1 MSHATGQAGTPEPAR
16 RTPRVLFTAFEP
28 SGDDH
33 AQAVIR
39 ELLLRH
45 PGLRISAWG
54 GPRMAAA
61 GAEVIERTGDDAVMG
76 LPGLKKLQE
85 HRRINERIDQW
96 LDQNKIDLHV
106 PVDSPAANFPICAMA
121 KARGIK
127 VVHLVAPQIW
137 AWARW
142 RIHKLRRLTNRV
154 LCVLPFEEKFFVKR
168 DVPAT
173 FIGHFLFDEPV
184 DEAALDVKS
193 AELPSGSPRI
203 AIMPGS
209 RPDELRRNY
218 PMMLEVFAKV
228 RAKHP
233 GAIAVVAATRP
244 AVAEQLQVVAA
255 QLADRLGLGHVEN
268 NGWPES
274 MRCVVGA
281 TDVVI
286 RWCELALV
294 KSGTVTMQVAKQ
306 LRPMVIVYKK
316 SNPLLYYIV
325 KAIMATKLFTLPNVI
340 AHREIVPEFVP
351 HFGGPEPIVRAVL
364 DVIEK
369 PEVAGK
375 QREELN
381 AIVSLFAGRNA
392 RRLAADEIEKAL
404 GLK

>member
-1 MSHATGQAGTPEPAR
+1 MPVGVGGATGGEGGGR
-16 RTPRVLFTAFEP
+16 RVLFTAFEP

-39 ELLLRH
+39 ELRSRH
-45 PGLRISAWG
+45 PGLEIFAWG

-61 GAEVIERTGDDAVMG
+61 GARVVERTGDDAVMG
-76 LPGLKKLQE
+76 LPGLKKLHE
-85 HRRINERIDQW
+85 HRKINERIGAW
-96 LDQNKIDLHV
+96 LDQNRVDLHV
-106 PVDSPAANFPICAMA
+106 PVDSPAANFPICRMA

-142 RIHKLRRLTNRV
+142 RIHKLRRLTDRV
-154 LCVLPFEEKFFVKR
+154 LCVLPFEEKFFTKR
-168 DVPAT
+168 GVPAT
-173 FIGHFLFDEPV
+173 FIGHFLFDDPI
-184 DEAALDVKS
+184 DGAALDARG
-193 AELPSGSPRI
+193 AELPPGSPRI

-228 RAKHP
+228 REKHP

-255 QLADRLGLGHVEN
+255 QLAGGLGLGLVGS

-286 RWCELALV
+286 RWCEAALV

-306 LRPMVIVYKK
+306 RRPMVIVYKK
-316 SNPLLYYIV
+316 SNFVLYAIV
-325 KAIMATKLFTLPNVI
+325 RAIMATKLFTLPNVI
-340 AHREIVPEFVP
+340 AHREVVPEFVP
-351 HFGGPEPIVRAVL
+351 HFGGPEPIVRALL
-364 DVIEK
+364 DLIEK
-369 PEVAGK
+369 PEVAAT
-375 QREELN
+375 QRRELD
-381 AIVSLFAGRNA
+381 AIVAQFEGRNA
-392 RRLAADEIEKAL
+392 RRLAADEIERAL

>member
-1 MSHATGQAGTPEPAR
+1 MSHAALQAEPTAR
-16 RTPRVLFTAFEP
+16 ADRTPCVLFTAFEP

-39 ELLLRH
+39 ELLSRH
-45 PGLRISAWG
+45 PELRIYAWG

-85 HRRINERIDQW
+85 HRKINERIDQW
-96 LDQNKIDLHV
+96 LEQNRVDLHV

-142 RIHKLRRLTNRV
+142 RIHKLRRLTDRV

-168 DVPAT
+168 GVPAT
-173 FIGHFLFDEPV
+173 FIGHFLFDEPI
-184 DEAALDVKS
+184 DEAALDAKI
-193 AELPSGSPRI
+193 AELPAGTPRI

-228 RAKHP
+228 REKHP

-255 QLADRLGLGHVEN
+255 QLADRLGLGRVEN

-281 TDVVI
+281 TDVVV

-316 SNPLLYYIV
+316 SNPLLYYVV

-351 HFGGPEPIVRAVL
+351 HFGGPEPIIRAVL
-364 DVIEK
+364 DVVEN
-369 PEVAGK
+369 PGVAAK
-375 QREELN
+375 QREELV
-381 AIVSLFAGRNA
+381 AIVSQFAGRSA
-392 RRLAADEIEKAL
+392 RKLAADEIEKAL
-404 GLK
+404 GLR

>member
-1 MSHATGQAGTPEPAR
+1 MQAQEHLRPADAEQR
-16 RTPRVLFTAFEP
+16 PPRVLFTAFEP

-39 ELLLRH
+39 ELLSRH
-45 PGLRISAWG
+45 PELRVFAWG

-76 LPGLKKLQE
+76 LPGLKKLEE
-85 HRRINERIDQW
+85 HRKINERIAAW
-96 LDQNKIDLHV
+96 LDRNSIDLHV

-142 RIHKLRRLTNRV
+142 RIHKLRRLTDRV
-154 LCVLPFEEKFFVKR
+154 LCVLPFEEKFFQKR
-168 DVPAT
+168 GVPAT
-173 FIGHFLFDEPV
+173 FIGHFLFDEPI
-184 DEAALDVKS
+184 DEAALDAKA
-193 AELPSGSPRI
+193 AELPRGAPRI

-228 RAKHP
+228 RAAHP

-255 QLADRLGLGHVEN
+255 QLADRLGLGRVEN

-274 MRCVVGA
+274 MRCLVGA

-286 RWCELALV
+286 RWSELALV
-294 KSGTVTMQVAKQ
+294 KSGTVTLQVAKQ

-316 SNPLLYYIV
+316 SNFLLYYV
-325 KAIMATKLFTLPNVI
+325 VRAIMATKLFTLPNVI

-351 HFGGPEPIVRAVL
+351 HFGGPEPITRAVL
-364 DVIEK
+364 GIIES
-369 PEVAGK
+369 PGLASK
-375 QREELN
+375 QREELA

-392 RRLAADEIEKAL
+392 RKLAADEIEKAL
-404 GLK
+404 GLG

>member
-1 MSHATGQAGTPEPAR
+1 MQAQEHL
-16 RTPRVLFTAFEP
+16 RTADAEGRPPRVLFTAFEP

-39 ELLLRH
+39 ELLSRH
-45 PGLRISAWG
+45 PELKVFAWG

-76 LPGLKKLQE
+76 LPGLRKLEE
-85 HRRINERIDQW
+85 HRKINERIGAW
-96 LDQNKIDLHV
+96 LDRNNVELHV

-142 RIHKLRRLTNRV
+142 RIHKLRRLTDRV
-154 LCVLPFEEKFFVKR
+154 LCVLPFEEKFFQKR
-168 DVPAT
+168 GVPAT
-173 FIGHFLFDEPV
+173 FIGHFLFDEPI
-184 DEAALDVKS
+184 DEAALDARV
-193 AELPSGSPRI
+193 AELPSGAPRI

-255 QLADRLGLGHVEN
+255 QLADRLGLGRVEN
-268 NGWPES
+268 NGWPGS
-274 MRCVVGA
+274 MRCLVGA

-294 KSGTVTMQVAKQ
+294 KSGTVTLQVAKQ

-316 SNPLLYYIV
+316 SNFLLYYVV

-351 HFGGPEPIVRAVL
+351 HFGGPEPITRAVL
-364 DVIEK
+364 GIIEK
-369 PEVAGK
+369 PELASK
-375 QREELN
+375 QREELA

-392 RRLAADEIEKAL
+392 RKLAADEIEKTL
-404 GLK
+404 GLR

>member
-1 MSHATGQAGTPEPAR
+1 MTEAQEQAGMVEPAQ

-39 ELLLRH
+39 ELLSRH
-45 PGLRISAWG
+45 PGLKIYAWG

-85 HRRINERIDQW
+85 HRKINERIDQW
-96 LDQNKIDLHV
+96 LEQNRVELHV

-142 RIHKLRRLTNRV
+142 RIHKLRRLTDRV

-168 DVPAT
+168 GVPAT
-173 FIGHFLFDEPV
+173 FIGHFLFDEPIDV
-184 DEAALDVKS
+184 AALDAKV
-193 AELPSGSPRI
+193 ADLPAGTPRI

-228 RAKHP
+228 REKHP

-255 QLADRLGLGHVEN
+255 QLADRLGLGRVEN

-316 SNPLLYYIV
+316 SNPLLYYVV

-351 HFGGPEPIVRAVL
+351 HFGGPEPIVLAVL
-364 DVIEK
+364 DVVEK
-369 PEVAGK
+369 PAVAAK
-375 QREELN
+375 QREELG
-381 AIVSLFAGRNA
+381 AIVAQFAGRSA
-392 RRLAADEIEKAL
+392 RKLAADEIEKAL
-404 GLK
+404 GLR

>member
-1 MSHATGQAGTPEPAR
+1 MSDAALQAEPTAR
-16 RTPRVLFTAFEP
+16 ADRSPRVLFTAFEP

-39 ELLLRH
+39 ELLSRH
-45 PGLRISAWG
+45 PGLKIYAWG

-85 HRRINERIDQW
+85 HRKINERIDQW
-96 LDQNKIDLHV
+96 LEQNRVELHV

-142 RIHKLRRLTNRV
+142 RIHKLRRLTDRV

-168 DVPAT
+168 GVPAT
-173 FIGHFLFDEPV
+173 FIGHFLFDEPIDV
-184 DEAALDVKS
+184 AALDAKV
-193 AELPSGSPRI
+193 ADLPAGTPRI

-228 RAKHP
+228 REKHP

-255 QLADRLGLGHVEN
+255 QLADRLGLGRVEN

-316 SNPLLYYIV
+316 SNPLLYYVV

-351 HFGGPEPIVRAVL
+351 HFGGPEPIVLAVL
-364 DVIEK
+364 DVVEK
-369 PEVAGK
+369 PGVAAK
-375 QREELN
+375 QREELG
-381 AIVSLFAGRNA
+381 AIVSQFAGRSA
-392 RRLAADEIEKAL
+392 RKLAADEIEKAL
-404 GLK
+404 GLR